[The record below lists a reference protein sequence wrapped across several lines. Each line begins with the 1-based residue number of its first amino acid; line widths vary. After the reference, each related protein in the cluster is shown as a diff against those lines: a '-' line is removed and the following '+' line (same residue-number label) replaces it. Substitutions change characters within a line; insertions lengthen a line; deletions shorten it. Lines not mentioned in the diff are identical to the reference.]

1 MIYLL
6 SLLGFTYTGTTG
18 PATVKD
24 NTMSVTSYLNTT
36 IALVPPK
43 STPAQLVYTKDTIIR
58 VSARVFGND
67 SDMTRNFITL
77 VAIESRFEPRA
88 KSSAGA
94 VGLAQVIP
102 KYAKEFGSHCGL
114 VFEPS
119 DMDIPELNLLA
130 GACQFKHLVDT
141 LGSTSLALVAYNAGR
156 YSKSLKSMKLMSG
169 AGNIETANYVAKHT
183 YVKEL
188 TLGDNK

>member
-1 MIYLL
+1 
-6 SLLGFTYTGTTG
+6 
-18 PATVKD
+18 
-24 NTMSVTSYLNTT
+24 
-36 IALVPPK
+36 
-43 STPAQLVYTKDTIIR
+43 
-58 VSARVFGND
+58 
-67 SDMTRNFITL
+67 MTRNFITL